1 MIRSPNR
8 LHKAIDI
15 ASDEARPLAVRLIA
29 YRMAIRC
36 IWGIRCLGLVTY
48 RQKLAELKRAG
59 PFTNSAQRAVRD
71 QDRQQAQATWSAM
84 VETGGWLAR
93 ASASIDELIPFDQLC
108 DILAVNPVHRAEARE
123 VAEQFRHT
131 IDGLLWSGGVFE
143 DSAHHRSGRRTRW
156 DAGPFSVAMN
166 FAMNDFM
173 LNNPDAVPDPFAPGG
188 PFYGAP
194 RQEMAPDGTV
204 QIRRPALTVHSQDG
218 SIRTV
223 ERKPEVIGE

>member
-1 MIRSPNR
+1 MIRSPKR

-15 ASDEARPLAVRLIA
+15 ACDDSRSIAVRLIA
-29 YRMAIRC
+29 YRMAVRC
-36 IWGIRCLGLVTY
+36 IWGIRGLGRVTY
-48 RQKLAELKRAG
+48 AQQMAKLKRG
-59 PFTNSAQRAVRD
+59 LPFTADALKAVQD
-71 QDRQQAQATWSAM
+71 QDRQQAQATWKAM

-108 DILAVNPVHRAEARE
+108 DILAVNPVHRTEARE
-123 VAEQFRHT
+123 VAEQFRHA

-194 RQEMAPDGTV
+194 LRYQTDDGTTFI
-204 QIRRPALTVHSQDG
+204 QRPGLTVHRADG
-218 SIRTV
+218 STRMI
-223 ERKPEVIGE
+223 ERKPEVSRG